1 MSEDALL
8 KEAMELFGDAETEK
22 PEPAEESGTGLEVE
36 KPGAPEENSNTD
48 LPSQLQDKKPAGSQF
63 VLMSLFSEEEI
74 GPDPKEV
81 ERQKKEELKR
91 KREEEKRKKEEA
103 KKQREE
109 QKKKREEDL
118 KKWREEQEK
127 KNKPPDDLER
137 IVCYARERRIFPA
150 GTSLEDI
157 RKEMSEEFW
166 ELTGDNVKMEWH
178 VEENGDEKRLIVTPV
193 ITYARKGAF
202 RCR

>member
-8 KEAMELFGDAETEK
+8 KEAMELFGDAEPDDTEPNNTETKTQEAPEGGGASAAQADLPPQLRNEK
-22 PEPAEESGTGLEVE
+22 PS
-36 KPGAPEENSNTD
+36 
-48 LPSQLQDKKPAGSQF
+48 SQF

-74 GPDPKEV
+74 GPNPKE
-81 ERQKKEELKR
+81 EQKK

-103 KKQREE
+103 KKQKEE
-109 QKKKREEDL
+109 KKRKREEEL

-137 IVCYARERRIFPA
+137 IVCYARERRVFPA

-193 ITYARKGAF
+193 ITYARKGVS

>member
-1 MSEDALL
+1 MPDNDVLL
-8 KEAMELFGDAETEK
+8 KEAMELFGDTEPDDTETKAQEAPEDNGAAQADLPPQLWNEK
-22 PEPAEESGTGLEVE
+22 PS
-36 KPGAPEENSNTD
+36 
-48 LPSQLQDKKPAGSQF
+48 SQF

-74 GPDPKEV
+74 GPDPKE
-81 ERQKKEELKR
+81 EQKK

-103 KKQREE
+103 KKRKEE

-137 IVCYARERRIFPA
+137 IVCYARERRTFPA

-202 RCR
+202 RCL